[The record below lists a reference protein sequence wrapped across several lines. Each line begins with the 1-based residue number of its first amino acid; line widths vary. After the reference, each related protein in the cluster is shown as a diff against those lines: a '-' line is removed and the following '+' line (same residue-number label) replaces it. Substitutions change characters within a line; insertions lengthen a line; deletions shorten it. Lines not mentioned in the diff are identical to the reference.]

1 MRVGITG
8 GSGKLGQACIRELL
22 EHDYEVVNFD
32 SALPAETL
40 CPTVRLEL
48 TDYGQVVDALC
59 GTEDRYP
66 SLDAVV
72 HLAAIP
78 APGLRTNA
86 ATFHNNIACSYNV
99 FNGARVAGIKNVV
112 WASSETVLGLPF
124 DEAPPYIPVDEACTR
139 PESTYSLVKLLEEEM
154 AQQFCRWD
162 KELKM
167 LGLRFSNVL
176 DARDYAR
183 FGEFQDDPWTRKWN
197 LWGYIDSRDGAQAVR
212 RALEH
217 EATGTDVFVIASPD
231 TVMHTPNAELLAAV
245 FPDVPLTR
253 PVAPHET
260 LLSIDKAKRVL
271 GYAPKYS
278 WRSEV

>member
-217 EATGTDVFVIASPD
+217 KAIGTDVFVIASPD
-231 TVMHTPNAELLAAV
+231 TVMHTPNAELLEAV

>member
-1 MRVGITG
+1 MRVGVTG
-8 GSGKLGQACIRELL
+8 GSGKLGRACIRDLI
-22 EHDYEVVNFD
+22 EHSYEVVNFD
-32 SALPAETL
+32 NTVAGDLP

-48 TDYGQVVDALC
+48 TDYGQTVDALS
-59 GTEDRYP
+59 GTEDRYS

-78 APGLRTNA
+78 APGLRSNV

-99 FNGARVAGIKNVV
+99 FNAARTVGIKNLV
-112 WASSETVLGLPF
+112 WASSETLLGLPF
-124 DEAPPYIPVDEACTR
+124 DDPPPYIPVDETCTR

-162 KELKM
+162 PALKM

-176 DARDYAR
+176 DATDYAH
-183 FGEFQDDPWTRKWN
+183 FSDFQDDPQKRKWN

-212 RALEH
+212 RALEL
-217 EATGTDVFVIASPD
+217 ETPGNDVFIIASPD

-253 PVAPHET
+253 PVEPHET
-260 LLSIDKAKRVL
+260 LLSIEKAKRVL
-271 GYAPKYS
+271 GYAPQYS
-278 WRSEV
+278 WRDDV